1 MTIDGFFNHRFWEM
15 RNMFDWYQCV
25 QANFSQKASCVQI
38 VNVLLALKADLLLT
52 SAKYIWVTLLS
63 EIERREFAKEVAKQQ
78 WRHHRES
85 SRGHC
90 IEVISYFSR
99 GNSLITWAKLK
110 SKNAKKSWFWANF
123 TLLVSLINYSLSTVL
138 DDISRRD
145 NAFKYSVE
153 VTH

>member
-1 MTIDGFFNHRFWEM
+1 M
-15 RNMFDWYQCV
+15 
-25 QANFSQKASCVQI
+25 KASQ
-38 VNVLLALKADLLLT
+38 
-52 SAKYIWVTLLS
+52 
-63 EIERREFAKEVAKQQ
+63 AKQ
-78 WRHHRES
+78 
-85 SRGHC
+85 SRHC

-123 TLLVSLINYSLSTVL
+123 TLRVSLINYYFYTVL
-138 DDISRRD
+138 DDISGRD